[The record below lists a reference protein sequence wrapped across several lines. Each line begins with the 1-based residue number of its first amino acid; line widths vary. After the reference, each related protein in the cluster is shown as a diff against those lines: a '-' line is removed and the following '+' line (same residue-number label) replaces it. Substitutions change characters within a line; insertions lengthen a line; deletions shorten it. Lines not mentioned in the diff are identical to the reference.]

1 MNENTPSQ
9 VPWKERRKQ
18 QLRDEFVVT
27 ARKLFTERGIE
38 ATSVDDI
45 VGTAPVSR
53 RARFTCT
60 SSPRPN
66 WSPKSCPPCSTIW
79 NREISRALAGA
90 PQDAPT
96 KLRLV
101 IKTQVEFVLEN
112 RKLAALLWSDG
123 SADVTDAVRD
133 KAAGVT
139 SALYERIIRTG
150 MLQANYREVDARLAA
165 AVLSGILGVVV
176 REVSDTDGSAA
187 GLELTAL
194 DFFERGVRRA

>member
-1 MNENTPSQ
+1 MNESTPSQ

-18 QLRDEFVVT
+18 QLRDEFVDT

-45 VGTAPVSR
+45 VGAAGVAKGTFYLYFKSKAELVTQVVSALLDDLESR
-53 RARFTCT
+53 
-60 SSPRPN
+60 
-66 WSPKSCPPCSTIW
+66 
-79 NREISRALAGA
+79 ISRALSGA

-112 RKLAALLWSDG
+112 RKLAALLWSDRP
-123 SADVTDAVRD
+123 ADVTDDMRD

-165 AVLSGILGVVV
+165 AVLSGILAVLV
-176 REVSDTDGSAA
+176 REVLDADGSAD